1 MIRQILSKST
11 LNGVKKDVAIGESA
25 TKINSYAEQR
35 HFTYHNEFMS
45 KLLTPRARRKKRNSG
60 PT

>member
-25 TKINSYAEQR
+25 TKITSNAEQR
-35 HFTYHNEFMS
+35 HSTYHNEFMS
-45 KLLTPRARRKKRNSG
+45 KLLTPSARRKKRNSG